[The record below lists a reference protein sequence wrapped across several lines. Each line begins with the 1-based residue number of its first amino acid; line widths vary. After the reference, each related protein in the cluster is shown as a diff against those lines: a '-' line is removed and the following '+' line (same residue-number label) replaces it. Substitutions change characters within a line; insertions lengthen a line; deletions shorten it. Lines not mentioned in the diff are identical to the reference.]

1 MELIQLVKGI
11 SGYTAALSQEAAKA
25 QEMLSPQQLALA

>member
-11 SGYTAALSQEAAKA
+11 SGYTAALSQEAAKV